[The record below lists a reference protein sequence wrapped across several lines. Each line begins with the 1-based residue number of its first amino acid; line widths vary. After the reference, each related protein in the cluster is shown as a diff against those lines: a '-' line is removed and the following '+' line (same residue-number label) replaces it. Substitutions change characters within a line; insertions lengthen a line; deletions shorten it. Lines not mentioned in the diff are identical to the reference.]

1 MVGVGNKGDGA
12 ALRTCILLWLRNW
25 VGIVG
30 VGVCVA
36 VELVVG
42 LVADDGKSVAA
53 SWGEGEVFGICLSVI
68 GVHSI
73 EQNLVIKGTE
83 LYLKKNS

>member
-1 MVGVGNKGDGA
+1 MVGVGDEGDGA
-12 ALRTCILLWLRNW
+12 ALRTCILLWLRDR
-25 VGIVG
+25 VGVVG

-42 LVADDGKSVAA
+42 LVADDGEGVAA

-73 EQNLVIKGTE
+73 EQNFGYKR
-83 LYLKKNS
+83 N

>member
-1 MVGVGNKGDGA
+1 MIGVGDKGDGA
-12 ALRTCILLWLRNW
+12 ALGTCILLWLRNR
-25 VGIVG
+25 VGVVG

-42 LVADDGKSVAA
+42 LVADD
-53 SWGEGEVFGICLSVI
+53 GEGEVFGICLSVI

-83 LYLKKNS
+83 LY

>member
-1 MVGVGNKGDGA
+1 MVGVGDKGDGA
-12 ALRTCILLWLRNW
+12 ALGTCILLWLRDR
-25 VGIVG
+25 VGVVG

-42 LVADDGKSVAA
+42 LVADDGESVAA

-68 GVHSI
+68 GVHAI
-73 EQNLVIKGTE
+73 
-83 LYLKKNS
+83 

>member
-83 LYLKKNS
+83 LY

>member
-1 MVGVGNKGDGA
+1 MVGVGDKGDGA
-12 ALRTCILLWLRNW
+12 ALGTCILLWLRNRVGV
-25 VGIVG
+25 VGI
-30 VGVCVA
+30 GVCVA

-42 LVADDGKSVAA
+42 LVADDGESVAA

-83 LYLKKNS
+83 LY

>member
-42 LVADDGKSVAA
+42 LVADDRKSVAA

-83 LYLKKNS
+83 LY

>member
-1 MVGVGNKGDGA
+1 MVGVGDEGDGA
-12 ALRTCILLWLRNW
+12 ALGTCVWLWMRNRE
-25 VGIVG
+25 GFIG

-42 LVADDGKSVAA
+42 LVADDGESVAA

-68 GVHSI
+68 GVHAI
-73 EQNLVIKGTE
+73 
-83 LYLKKNS
+83 